1 MHNEKMNPNELCDEA
16 LDAVSGG
23 ISANGS
29 EFNVG
34 ERVKYTDLGGCSH
47 CKKQNVYAE
56 IRAFVIKRNNSNIY
70 AVLRMECCNN
80 EITSSYFTKA

>member
-23 ISANGS
+23 ASAKGS

-34 ERVKYTDLGGCSH
+34 ERVRHTGLGGCSY
-47 CKKQNVYAE
+47 CKKQNVCGE
-56 IRAFVIKRNNSNIY
+56 IKAFVMKRNNSNIY
-70 AVLRMECCNN
+70 ALLRMECCNK
-80 EITSSYFTKA
+80 EIITSYFTKA

>member
-1 MHNEKMNPNELCDEA
+1 MNNEQINPNELCDEV

-29 EFNVG
+29 EFNAG
-34 ERVKYTDLGGCSH
+34 ERVRYTGLGGCSH
-47 CKKQNVYAE
+47 CKGQNVYGV
-56 IRAFVIKRNNSNIY
+56 IKAFVMKRNNSNIY

-80 EITSSYFTKA
+80 EITTSDFTKA